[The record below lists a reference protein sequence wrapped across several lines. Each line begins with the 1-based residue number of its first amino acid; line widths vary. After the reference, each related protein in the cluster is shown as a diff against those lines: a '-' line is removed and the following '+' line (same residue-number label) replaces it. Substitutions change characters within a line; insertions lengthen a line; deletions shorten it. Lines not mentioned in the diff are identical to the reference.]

1 MDIINK
7 IEPSGT
13 QREIKDRLFKA
24 IFGRNNE
31 QSKKWRLELYNA
43 LRGTNYTDPDALK
56 INTIEN
62 VIYLSM
68 RNDLSF
74 LVDSQMTL
82 FEQQSKYNPNMP
94 LRGLMYFAQLYQIL
108 LGRLGKTLHRT
119 TLVKIPYPKFVV
131 FYNGDRETEDRELL
145 RLSDAFE
152 DKEKDGDFEWTA
164 ELININSDHNKTLQK
179 NCKPLYDYVR
189 YVSKIKEN
197 KKHDMT
203 TEEAVNKAVD
213 WAIKENLLDGFFKIQ
228 KEEVLGMSLT
238 EYDEEEY
245 LRDSFQ
251 EGVEVGQA
259 EGIQKKAIDDATEF
273 LKENIS
279 PEIIAKCVKLP
290 LEQVLELKKSI
301 TVPV

>member
-13 QREIKDRLFKA
+13 QRE
-24 IFGRNNE
+24 
-31 QSKKWRLELYNA
+31 
-43 LRGTNYTDPDALK
+43 
-56 INTIEN
+56 
-62 VIYLSM
+62 
-68 RNDLSF
+68 
-74 LVDSQMTL
+74 
-82 FEQQSKYNPNMP
+82 
-94 LRGLMYFAQLYQIL
+94 
-108 LGRLGKTLHRT
+108 
-119 TLVKIPYPKFVV
+119 
-131 FYNGDRETEDRELL
+131 
-145 RLSDAFE
+145 
-152 DKEKDGDFEWTA
+152 
-164 ELININSDHNKTLQK
+164 TLQK

-197 KKHDMT
+197 KKLNMP

-213 WAIKENLLDGFFKIQ
+213 WAIKENLFDGFFKLQ
-228 KEEVLGMSLT
+228 KEEILGMSLT

-251 EGVEVGQA
+251 EDVEV
-259 EGIQKKAIDDATEF
+259 KAIDDATEF

-290 LEQVLELKKSI
+290 LGQVLELKKSI

>member
-1 MDIINK
+1 MKFPHECNMDIINK

-13 QREIKDRLFKA
+13 QRE
-24 IFGRNNE
+24 
-31 QSKKWRLELYNA
+31 
-43 LRGTNYTDPDALK
+43 
-56 INTIEN
+56 
-62 VIYLSM
+62 
-68 RNDLSF
+68 
-74 LVDSQMTL
+74 
-82 FEQQSKYNPNMP
+82 
-94 LRGLMYFAQLYQIL
+94 
-108 LGRLGKTLHRT
+108 
-119 TLVKIPYPKFVV
+119 
-131 FYNGDRETEDRELL
+131 
-145 RLSDAFE
+145 
-152 DKEKDGDFEWTA
+152 
-164 ELININSDHNKTLQK
+164 TLQK

-197 KKHDMT
+197 KKLNMP

-213 WAIKENLLDGFFKIQ
+213 WAIKENLFDGFFKLQ
-228 KEEVLGMSLT
+228 KEKILGMSLT

-251 EGVEVGQA
+251 EGVEV
-259 EGIQKKAIDDATEF
+259 KAIDDATEF

>member
-7 IEPSGT
+7 IEPSAP
-13 QREIKDRLFKA
+13 QRE
-24 IFGRNNE
+24 
-31 QSKKWRLELYNA
+31 
-43 LRGTNYTDPDALK
+43 
-56 INTIEN
+56 
-62 VIYLSM
+62 
-68 RNDLSF
+68 
-74 LVDSQMTL
+74 
-82 FEQQSKYNPNMP
+82 
-94 LRGLMYFAQLYQIL
+94 
-108 LGRLGKTLHRT
+108 
-119 TLVKIPYPKFVV
+119 
-131 FYNGDRETEDRELL
+131 
-145 RLSDAFE
+145 
-152 DKEKDGDFEWTA
+152 
-164 ELININSDHNKTLQK
+164 TLQK

-197 KKHDMT
+197 KKLNMP

-213 WAIKENLLDGFFKIQ
+213 WAIKENLFDGFFKLQ
-228 KEEVLGMSLT
+228 KEEILGMSLT

-251 EGVEVGQA
+251 EGVEV
-259 EGIQKKAIDDATEF
+259 KAIDDATEF